1 MKKQTY
7 IARALSFFVL
17 GLVMIL
23 SIFGKQIADNQ
34 RLKADSKP
42 KTEKKSSEPSQ
53 TTISEWS
60 MEVLVPSHAFDF
72 NEAVFIFPTQHIAIV
87 AVEQVFKLITKP
99 IFRLSFF
106 EKLFELHIAINAP

>member
-23 SIFGKQIADNQ
+23 SVFGKQLATSQ
-34 RLKADSKP
+34 AQESKA
-42 KTEKKSSEPSQ
+42 KTEKKASEPRQ
-53 TTISEWS
+53 ATISEWS
-60 MEVLVPSHAFDF
+60 AEVLVPSHAFDF
-72 NEAVFIFPTQHIAIV
+72 NDAVFVFPTQHIAIPTT
-87 AVEQVFKLITKP
+87 EKVFKLITKP

-106 EKLFELHIAINAP
+106 EKLFELYIAINAP